1 MHYIAALRSFL
12 SRKKDFSIDFAFED
26 LGLEIAKGR
35 EKVKVLEGVTGEIK
49 HGRVTAV
56 MGPSGAGKTTFLTTL
71 AGKAY
76 YGAQTGKILINGQES
91 KIRNFRKLLGFVPQ
105 EDIML
110 RTLTV
115 KGMNTL
121 INIV

>member
-1 MHYIAALRSFL
+1 MH
-12 SRKKDFSIDFAFED
+12 RKKDFFIDFAFED
-26 LGLEIAKGR
+26 LGLEISKGSD
-35 EKVKVLEGVTGEIK
+35 KIKVLAGVTGEIK

-91 KIRNFRKLLGFVPQ
+91 KIQHFRKLLGFVPQ

-115 KGMNTL
+115 KGNDWFVASSHLADQTQKF
-121 INIV
+121 

>member
-1 MHYIAALRSFL
+1 
-12 SRKKDFSIDFAFED
+12 
-26 LGLEIAKGR
+26 
-35 EKVKVLEGVTGEIK
+35 
-49 HGRVTAV
+49 

-76 YGAQTGKILINGQES
+76 YGSQTGKILINGQEG
-91 KIRNFRKLLGFVPQ
+91 KIQNFRRLLGYVPQ

-115 KGMNTL
+115 KGK
-121 INIV
+121 